1 MMLLIGCW
9 IWVLWMVVLVNVVI
23 CDCWELLMFEMDI
36 IGLVFGNCYDEVI
49 LYVLYEVMEW
59 YSVVVVVVGEI
70 MFEVLI
76 DDVVGFDSVYL
87 VEMICDVGD
96 DVDFVCIDVWDGYY
110 CFVVEF
116 IFVML
121 EVIFGGFG
129 LYYDFNVVL
138 LWVIIEV
145 VQLCIM
151 VISGVCEDFLL
162 VIYYWFGWVYIYVKV

>member
-1 MMLLIGCW
+1 
-9 IWVLWMVVLVNVVI
+9 
-23 CDCWELLMFEMDI
+23 MFEMDI

-145 VQLCIM
+145 V
-151 VISGVCEDFLL
+151 
-162 VIYYWFGWVYIYVKV
+162 